1 MNVNLESRIKP
12 SFTKGR
18 RDRSEQLDHN
28 QIYIPSHCQLVNMS
42 TSPSSAETEMSLTS
56 DYERLNSITTEDSR
70 TSESDDIKSATKG
83 KGMPLGIQ
91 QTQSTPTF
99 LRRER
104 SSTLSMLMRRQT
116 DEESVDSG
124 PKSAGFLD
132 KRSRFDGTRNRG
144 KAGKKDGVKRRH
156 SGNERANVYTQC
168 GRHSDDWLFGG
179 FSVSGAVK
187 RIWQKDGKD
196 SG

>member
-1 MNVNLESRIKP
+1 
-12 SFTKGR
+12 
-18 RDRSEQLDHN
+18 
-28 QIYIPSHCQLVNMS
+28 MS
-42 TSPSSAETEMSLTS
+42 TSSSSAETEISLTS
-56 DYERLNSITTEDSR
+56 DYERLNSITAEDSR
-70 TSESDDIKSATKG
+70 TSESDDIKSANKG
-83 KGMPLGIQ
+83 KGMSLGIQ
-91 QTQSTPTF
+91 QTQSTPSF

-116 DEESVDSG
+116 DGESVDSG
-124 PKSAGFLD
+124 PKSAGFFD

-144 KAGKKDGVKRRH
+144 KGGKKDGVKRRH
-156 SGNERANVYTQC
+156 SANEHTNVYTEC